1 MPEYCNNNGGVS
13 IGAGHE
19 CKCVCLKG
27 HDTGMRAFHACHC
40 GSMWTKAQ
48 LTPNRGTTL
57 TEDTVITMVPG
68 ETYKVTYEGMVM
80 TRPEGEIVLLTKQ
93 GFQIAV
99 LTGAEVQL
107 VLPKE

>member
-13 IGAGHE
+13 IGASHE

-27 HDTGMRAFHACHC
+27 HDSAIRMYHACHC
-40 GSMWTKAQ
+40 GSQWKDK
-48 LTPNRGTTL
+48 PNRGTTL
-57 TEDTVITMVPG
+57 TAGTTITMVPG
-68 ETYKVTYEGMVM
+68 DTYKVTYEGMVM
-80 TRPEGEIVLLTKQ
+80 TRPEGEVVLLTKQ
-93 GFQIAV
+93 GHQIAM